1 MRHSLLAYLKC
12 RVPKLLVVSES
23 HQNVAGVAGWC
34 EDRVTTAGLY
44 SGTLPSPLPSSL
56 LFCPFFFFFL
66 SCPTLPWVLF
76 PLLLQTLAQTG
87 FVLICPVVSYIL
99 CSLWEVHRQEES
111 FGR

>member
-56 LFCPFFFFFL
+56 LFCPFFFFF
-66 SCPTLPWVLF
+66 
-76 PLLLQTLAQTG
+76 
-87 FVLICPVVSYIL
+87 CPVL
-99 CSLWEVHRQEES
+99 PCPGFCSLFSSRLWLKLDL
-111 FGR
+111 F